1 MWRKTRQPSDIS
13 SCVGVDPNRNY
24 DSHWMENG
32 GASSDPCAEDYGGP
46 NPFSEPEVQ
55 ALADFVSS
63 NKDKINVLLAF
74 HSYSQL
80 LLSPYGHTEEEF
92 PPNFDDM
99 MEVAKAFGD
108 AVESMPYGTVYRYGS
123 SSGILCKMIKQ
134 RLHFLIFNF

>member
-1 MWRKTRQPSDIS
+1 
-13 SCVGVDPNRNY
+13 
-24 DSHWMENG
+24 MENG

-108 AVESMPYGTVYRYGS
+108 AVESLPYGTVYRYGS